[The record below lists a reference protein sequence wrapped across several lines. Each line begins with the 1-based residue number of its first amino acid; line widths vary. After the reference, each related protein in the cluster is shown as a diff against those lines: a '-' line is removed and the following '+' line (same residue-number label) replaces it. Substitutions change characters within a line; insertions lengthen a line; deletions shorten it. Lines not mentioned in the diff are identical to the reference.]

1 MRAIRWMGVFGLCA
15 AVTPLAALAND
26 EAKGAFER
34 TDFNADGKISFE
46 EYRNR
51 SVRVFNDLDANGDGR
66 LTTDEQPPAK
76 DAKGNPAVRG
86 TVTIE
91 AFSDSLLDHFEAA
104 DANKDGYLGIEEWS
118 NVPKPGKKPAK
129 Q

>member
-1 MRAIRWMGVFGLCA
+1 MRTIRWTAVLGLLA
-15 AVTPLAALAND
+15 SMPLLAAAAGD
-26 EAKGAFER
+26 DAKDAFER

-51 SVRVFNDLDANGDGR
+51 SVKVFDDLDENNDGR

-76 DAKGNPAVRG
+76 DATGKPVVSG

-91 AFSDSLLDHFEAA
+91 AFSDSLLDNFERA
-104 DANKDGYLGIEEWS
+104 DANKDGYLSVEEWS
-118 NVPKPGKKPAK
+118 NVPKSGKQPAK
-129 Q
+129 K